1 MSGFSADVA
10 AQPAVIRRVVAA
22 ASGRLGGPLAAAAA
36 ILGRDPDRPIAVVG
50 MGSSL
55 TAGRVIQAVLAPAG
69 RVVMLEDAGEF
80 LHYGMAAASG
90 FGCLVAVSQSG
101 RSVETVRAVERV
113 HRSLPIVAVVN
124 DAASPVAAAADV
136 VLDVDAGVE
145 AAVATRTYVASVTVL
160 ALLAGRLVPDGPTP
174 SDLARAAD
182 EMDLQLHATDGVRGA
197 RHVAG
202 SRALVV
208 VGRGPGLGAADYAA
222 LTIKET
228 AAIPAESLS
237 GGAFRHG
244 PLELA
249 MADVGFIVLAP
260 GGTTASLAAG
270 IAREVAARGSR
281 TWLLADAAFADLPG
295 DPPELMTTAVPDLP
309 EPLAQLGC
317 AVPLQQAA
325 DELARVAG
333 RHAGVTVVATK
344 VTDRE

>member
-22 ASGRLGGPLAAAAA
+22 ASGRLDGPLDAAAAL
-36 ILGRDPDRPIAVVG
+36 IDRDPARPIAVVG

-55 TAGRVIQAVLAPAG
+55 TAGRVVQAVLASAG

-80 LHYGMAAASG
+80 LHYGLGAASG
-90 FGCLVAVSQSG
+90 LGCLVAVSQSG
-101 RSVETVRAVERV
+101 RSAETVRAVERV
-113 HRSLPIVAVVN
+113 RGSLPIVAVVN

-145 AAVATRTYVASVTVL
+145 AAVATRTYVASVAVL
-160 ALLAGRLVPDGPTP
+160 ALLAGRIAPDGPTP
-174 SDLARAAD
+174 ADIARAAD

-197 RHVAG
+197 RHLAG

-222 LTIKET
+222 LTIKES
-228 AAIPAESLS
+228 AAIPAESLI

-249 MADVGFIVLAP
+249 TADVGFVVLAP
-260 GGTTASLAAG
+260 AGATASLAAG

-281 TWLLADAAFADLPG
+281 TWLLADAPQAGAPG
-295 DPPELMTTAVPDLP
+295 DPASLLCTTLPDLP
-309 EPLAQLGC
+309 EPLAQLSC

-325 DELARVAG
+325 DELARAAG
-333 RHAGVTVVATK
+333 RRAGVTIVATK
-344 VTDRE
+344 VTDVE